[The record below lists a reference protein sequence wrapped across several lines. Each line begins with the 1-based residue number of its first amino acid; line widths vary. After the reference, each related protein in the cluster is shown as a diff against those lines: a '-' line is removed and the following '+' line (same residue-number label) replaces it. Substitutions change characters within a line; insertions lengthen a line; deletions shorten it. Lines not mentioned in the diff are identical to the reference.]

1 MHLENDIFTSRMPK
15 ERLEKALKQRE
26 TISDEDYAKVVELA
40 NIVRPVRSFLFK
52 TPDVYGM
59 TYEERFIPS
68 IDGVPLEMW
77 YIPAKGAPSDKL
89 VIFNHALPMCRAGFP
104 GHFGAPFSNFDEV
117 EIDFVIQYKHLTDAG
132 YNVLTYDIRNHGL
145 SGEAN
150 GGISG
155 IGNYE
160 WRDCVA
166 VKEYVDRDPALS
178 KMKVALYSQCMG
190 GNSQYHAIY
199 RRPELFEN
207 VCCMVSPMVV
217 SMEAIFD
224 AFGELQGIQQY
235 QELIDYELL
244 KMGGC
249 TAAEMTPK
257 RWAAAVKM
265 PLLMIQVK
273 DDIWT
278 RNPEDGQAI
287 FDLVSSTEKELYW
300 IENTPYRFKDGYN
313 YFGREPEKV
322 LAFLAAHMN

>member
-1 MHLENDIFTSRMPK
+1 MAVFLYNNDIFTSRMPK

-26 TISDEDYAKVVELA
+26 MISDEDYAKVIGLA
-40 NIVRPVRSFLFK
+40 NIVRPVCSFLFK

-68 IDGVPLEMW
+68 IDGVPIEMW
-77 YIPAKGAPSDKL
+77 YIPVKGAPSDKL
-89 VIFNHALPMCRAGFP
+89 VIFNPALPMCRAGFP
-104 GHFGAPFSNFDEV
+104 GHFGEPFSSFDEV

-132 YNVLTYDIRNHGL
+132 YNVLTYDIRNYGL

-166 VKEYVDRDPALS
+166 VKEYVDRDPTLS
-178 KMKVALYSQCMG
+178 KMKVARYSQCMG
-190 GNSQYHAIY
+190 VNSQYHAIY

-207 VCCMVSPMVV
+207 VRCMVSPMVV
-217 SMEAIFD
+217 SMA
-224 AFGELQGIQQY
+224 
-235 QELIDYELL
+235 
-244 KMGGC
+244 
-249 TAAEMTPK
+249 
-257 RWAAAVKM
+257 
-265 PLLMIQVK
+265 
-273 DDIWT
+273 
-278 RNPEDGQAI
+278 AI
-287 FDLVSSTEKELYW
+287 FDLVSSKEKELHW

-322 LAFLAAHMN
+322 LAFLDAHMN